1 MHPSILES
9 AARSTQVRFPWIP
22 HKNEPPGHRSYR
34 CPPLG
39 NHTTM
44 NHTILVIHDDPAAL
58 ARIGARLERGGHDV
72 RRARSAAEARRVI
85 LEEDPGII
93 LTPVCLSDLPAER
106 PAEHFRSLRK
116 DIGVILLAQGSEVD
130 EAASMLDRSADDF
143 VITPMEE
150 ARLVTAVDH
159 VLERQELQSRL
170 EDRHT
175 TISTSAP
182 STSFV
187 QPGEILHFAHYER
200 EILLHALLTTG
211 WNVKETATRLKIGR
225 ATLYRKIERYDL
237 RTYRHRDAG

>member
-1 MHPSILES
+1 
-9 AARSTQVRFPWIP
+9 
-22 HKNEPPGHRSYR
+22 
-34 CPPLG
+34 
-39 NHTTM
+39 M

-93 LTPVCLSDLPAER
+93 LTPVSLSDLPAER

-143 VITPMEE
+143 VISPMEE

-170 EDRHT
+170 EDRA
-175 TISTSAP
+175 STP
-182 STSFV
+182 STNAPNTNFV
-187 QPGEILHFAHYER
+187 QAGEILHFAIYER

-237 RTYRHRDAG
+237 RTYRHRDAS

>member
-9 AARSTQVRFPWIP
+9 AARPTQVRFPWIP

-93 LTPVCLSDLPAER
+93 LTPVLLLQTTMSGHSGCNGAKTFSKFQHSTFGDFS
-106 PAEHFRSLRK
+106 FR
-116 DIGVILLAQGSEVD
+116 
-130 EAASMLDRSADDF
+130 
-143 VITPMEE
+143 
-150 ARLVTAVDH
+150 
-159 VLERQELQSRL
+159 
-170 EDRHT
+170 
-175 TISTSAP
+175 
-182 STSFV
+182 
-187 QPGEILHFAHYER
+187 
-200 EILLHALLTTG
+200 
-211 WNVKETATRLKIGR
+211 
-225 ATLYRKIERYDL
+225 
-237 RTYRHRDAG
+237 

>member
-1 MHPSILES
+1 
-9 AARSTQVRFPWIP
+9 
-22 HKNEPPGHRSYR
+22 
-34 CPPLG
+34 
-39 NHTTM
+39 M

-130 EAASMLDRSADDF
+130 EAASMLDRSADDL
-143 VITPMEE
+143 VSTPMEE

-170 EDRHT
+170 EDRHA

-182 STSFV
+182 STNFV
-187 QPGEILHFAHYER
+187 QSGEILHFAHYER

-237 RTYRHRDAG
+237 RTFRHRDAG

>member
-1 MHPSILES
+1 
-9 AARSTQVRFPWIP
+9 
-22 HKNEPPGHRSYR
+22 
-34 CPPLG
+34 
-39 NHTTM
+39 M

-85 LEEDPGII
+85 VEEEPGII

-143 VITPMEE
+143 VIVPMEE
-150 ARLVTAVDH
+150 PRLVTAVDH
-159 VLERQELQSRL
+159 VLERQELQARL
-170 EDRHT
+170 ENRNVT
-175 TISTSAP
+175 SPSSSSSSAP
-182 STSFV
+182 STNFV
-187 QPGEILHFAHYER
+187 QAGEILHFAHYER

>member
-9 AARSTQVRFPWIP
+9 AARPTQVRFPWIP
-22 HKNEPPGHRSYR
+22 HKNEPPGHRRYR

-170 EDRHT
+170 EDRHA

-187 QPGEILHFAHYER
+187 QSGEILHFAHYER

-237 RTYRHRDAG
+237 RTYRHREAG